1 MTKIV
6 VFAYSLVGHRCLKAL
21 IEAGENISCVMT
33 HPDNPD
39 ETQWFPSVAKLAR
52 DHGIHVLETEGPKD
66 SQVIEAMTRL
76 KPDLLFSFYYRKMI
90 PQEILDI
97 PRLGCF
103 NMHGSLLPQYRGRAP
118 INWALVHGETQT
130 GVTLHHMVKSADAG
144 AMVDQ
149 EAIPIGPTDNAYE
162 LTVKMGEVAATVL
175 LRQLSHLKEG
185 TAPKIPQDDSKA
197 SYFGGRSAK
206 DSEINWHQTPWQ
218 IHNLIRAVPYP
229 YFPPAFTHLNNEKIE
244 IRANLLPTGN
254 QKLHQAITPGQVIE
268 NNGNFIRVACGD
280 GTDYLDITQMSVP
293 ISDISVGDQFNSTDS
308 INKS

>member
-6 VFAYSLVGHRCLKAL
+6 VFAYSLVGYNCLKAL
-21 IEAGENISCVMT
+21 IEAGENICYVMT

-52 DHGIHVLETEGPKD
+52 SHGISVLETEDPKD
-66 SQVIEAMTRL
+66 SQIIEVMYQLR
-76 KPDLLFSFYYRKMI
+76 PDILFSFYYRKMI

-118 INWALVHGETQT
+118 INWALVHGEAQT

-144 AMVDQ
+144 DIVDQ

-162 LTVKMGEVAATVL
+162 LTVIMGKVAAAIL
-175 LRQLSHLKEG
+175 LRQLPALKEG

-197 SYFGGRSAK
+197 TYFGGRSTK
-206 DSEINWHQTPWQ
+206 DSEINWHQPSWQ

-229 YFPPAFTHLNNEKIE
+229 YFPAAFTHFKGAIVE
-244 IRANLLPTGN
+244 IRANRLPTGN
-254 QKLHQAITPGQVIE
+254 EKLNQAATVGQVIE
-268 NNGNFIRVACGD
+268 NNGNFIRIACGD
-280 GTDYLDITQMSVP
+280 GTDYLEVNSLSIP
-293 ISDISVGDQFNSTDS
+293 ISDISVGDQFV
-308 INKS
+308 